1 MSRWIKEGLC
11 NTFYMLFVFV
21 SPSLAPHRPQSF
33 PPAAEE
39 KHAHQRVSGA
49 EQNQGS
55 DQAGRR
61 PAPLQP
67 RQQRVTGPGPVR
79 APHHAGGGAAPA
91 EVSETRASVRFC
103 SDLGFQTEELIFLLF
118 FFYPGCYRF
127 STNRSLRSK
136 PPRQDRCR
144 THSTTWPSTSH
155 LLLRPLPCLRPRP
168 CSTPPLPCPPSRPL
182 WVDSS
187 TAPGIKPLRPPP
199 LPPPLLPS
207 PPPAAVAPLPS
218 RPATHPLCLPWPP
231 LLSSSRPVCTSASKR
246 TLIPACS
253 SSSSPTLP
261 PCAPSRPF
269 PNQPCGGWTRS
280 PAPALTCR
288 SWVWLHSSSSS
299 AAASW

>member
-11 NTFYMLFVFV
+11 NTFHMLFVFV

-118 FFYPGCYRF
+118 FFIQDATDSAPTAASGPSPPG
-127 STNRSLRSK
+127 
-136 PPRQDRCR
+136 R
-144 THSTTWPSTSH
+144 TGAEPT
-155 LLLRPLPCLRPRP
+155 L
-168 CSTPPLPCPPSRPL
+168 LPCPAPVTSCSVHCRVCALVHVRHRRCPAL
-182 WVDSS
+182 QAGPCGS
-187 TAPGIKPLRPPP
+187 TAAQPL
-199 LPPPLLPS
+199 
-207 PPPAAVAPLPS
+207 A
-218 RPATHPLCLPWPP
+218 
-231 LLSSSRPVCTSASKR
+231 
-246 TLIPACS
+246 
-253 SSSSPTLP
+253 SSP
-261 PCAPSRPF
+261 
-269 PNQPCGGWTRS
+269 
-280 PAPALTCR
+280 
-288 SWVWLHSSSSS
+288 
-299 AAASW
+299 